1 MSDARGPVAGVLR
14 TPDARFENLPGF
26 PFAPHYIEVPSALGP
41 LRMHYLDEGPK
52 DAPIVLMLHGN
63 PTWSFL
69 YRHMVGPVAAAGYR
83 VIVPDMPGFGRSDK
97 PADRGA
103 YSYNRFVG
111 WMRAFIEAL
120 DLKKI
125 TLVCQDWGGPIGLR
139 LVGEMTDRFAAVLT
153 TNTLLPNCEEPPKG
167 VAGWPGPQIE
177 AWIETCRTS
186 SDLPTAELIA
196 GASAARPAPEV
207 LAGYEAPF
215 PDASYK
221 SGMLQ
226 ITLGI
231 PATAAAEGLDA
242 NRAAWNVLET
252 FDRPFLTAFSD
263 RDPSTIGWEPIF
275 QARVPGAKG
284 QKHTTIRNAG
294 HFVQE
299 EQGPELTRVLLDFL
313 KSADL

>member
-1 MSDARGPVAGVLR
+1 MAVVIAKNPAYW
-14 TPDARFENLPGF
+14 APGHF
-26 PFAPHYIEVPSALGP
+26 
-41 LRMHYLDEGPK
+41 
-52 DAPIVLMLHGN
+52 
-63 PTWSFL
+63 
-69 YRHMVGPVAAAGYR
+69 
-83 VIVPDMPGFGRSDK
+83 IVPDMPGFGRSDK
-97 PADRGA
+97 PAERSA

-186 SDLPTAELIA
+186 ADLPVAELIA

-215 PDASYK
+215 PDATYK

-263 RDPSTIGWEPIF
+263 QDPSTIGWEPIF
-275 QARVPGAKG
+275 QQRVPGAKG
-284 QKHTTIRNAG
+284 QQHVKIRNAG

-299 EQGPELTRVLLDFL
+299 EQGPELARVLIDFL
-313 KSADL
+313 KAAHL